1 MQVEGITLEI
11 LADALD
17 KAQAARRQVLAAM
30 ADCSPAPARVM
41 SSRAPRIE
49 KFEIPA
55 DKIGA
60 LVGPGGKVIKAI
72 QQSCGC
78 VVQVSAC
85 FFLAWPSPL
94 PL

>member
-1 MQVEGITLEI
+1 MQVEGITLDI

-17 KAQAARRQVLAAM
+17 KAQDARRQVLAAM
-30 ADCSPAPARVM
+30 AECSPAPARVL
-41 SSRAPRIE
+41 SARAPRIE

-55 DKIGA
+55 DKIGG

-78 VVQVSAC
+78 VVQVGLCRCSIVHVA
-85 FFLAWPSPL
+85 S
-94 PL
+94 